1 MNNSKQIIEN
11 KFIKTD
17 LEKGMVDMIANRKL
31 SAIIPIL
38 IKGFREK
45 CYNIS
50 PIQLMENYQSKR
62 EFFAPSNLDL
72 RKINKYNELFL
83 ESLPDKYMAKDISPI
98 NPLGT
103 NSIITKVSQD
113 VSLTTIRGSE
123 VNSDPTTALT
133 LEAAYMRKEKAK
145 CKNTFFDIVNLATIH
160 RVLRLQN
167 FDKSKGY
174 MQHFNLF
181 GIVSSGRAQGEKCEF
196 LINIILEHIKI
207 WLDFI
212 KKLNE
217 NNFLFKNISVNISH
231 VALIESLI
239 DNNFLK
245 REIIN
250 LNSLNDNYDLFKE
263 NKIIIPSTVK
273 NINELNKEIISKYK
287 LENIIPL
294 FNIISEKIS
303 EFSNQYED
311 INFCID
317 FNRKAG
323 LGYYDGYC
331 YHIFAENIHNDI
343 IQLADGGT
351 VNWNTKLL
359 SDKKELS
366 ITSGFGAELIQ
377 KLFEIGE

>member
-1 MNNSKQIIEN
+1 MHNSKQIIEA
-11 KFIKTD
+11 KYIKTD
-17 LEKGMVDMIANRKL
+17 IEKGTVEMIANRKL
-31 SAIIPIL
+31 STIIPIL
-38 IKGFREK
+38 VKGFREK

-50 PIQLMENYQSKR
+50 PLQLMENYQNKR

-72 RKINKYNELFL
+72 RKINRYNELFL
-83 ESLPDKYMAKDISPI
+83 KSLPDKYIAKDTSPI

-145 CKNTFFDIVNLATIH
+145 NKNTFFDTVNLATIH

-181 GIVSSGRAQGEKCEF
+181 GLVSSGRTQGEKSEF
-196 LINIILEHIKI
+196 QINIILEHIKI
-207 WLDFI
+207 WLNFI

-217 NNFLFKNISVNISH
+217 NKFSFNDISVHISH

-239 DNNFLK
+239 SNDFLERKVINF
-245 REIIN
+245 
-250 LNSLNDNYDLFKE
+250 NSLNDNYNLFKE
-263 NKIIIPSTVK
+263 NKIMIPYMIK
-273 NINELNKEIISKYK
+273 NINELDKKIIYEYK

-294 FNIISEKIS
+294 FNKIS
-303 EFSNQYED
+303 EIIEELSNKYKD
-311 INFCID
+311 VNFCID

-331 YHIFAENIHNDI
+331 YHIFAKNVHSDT

-366 ITSGFGAELIQ
+366 VTSGFGAELIQ
-377 KLFEIGE
+377 KLFEIGD